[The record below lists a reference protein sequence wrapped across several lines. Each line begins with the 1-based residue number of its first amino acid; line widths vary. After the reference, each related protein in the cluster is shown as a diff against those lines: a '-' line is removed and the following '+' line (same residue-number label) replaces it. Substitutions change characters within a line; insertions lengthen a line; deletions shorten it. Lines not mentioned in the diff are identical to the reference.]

1 MSDAKYV
8 YREVSGK
15 DLEKATTDGWE
26 YVSAGGYA
34 TPFGPV
40 GVYLVRRPFE
50 MPDMMKLTLELRAT
64 QDALEKSQ
72 AAREGLS
79 TRLARVEDAVKAH
92 AAEATKVGRDKPTRD
107 DLVRLASRLSYEIGH
122 VEG

>member
-8 YREVSGK
+8 YREVSGRE
-15 DLEKATTDGWE
+15 LEKATADGWE
-26 YVSAGGYA
+26 YVSGS
-34 TPFGPV
+34 TSVSPFGPLSC
-40 GVYLVRRPFE
+40 YLVRRPFE
-50 MPDMMKLTLELRAT
+50 MPDMMKLTLELHAA

-79 TRLARVEDAVKAH
+79 SRLARAKDAVKAH

-107 DLVRLASRLSYEIGH
+107 DLVRMAARLGYELDRVVG
-122 VEG
+122 

>member
-1 MSDAKYV
+1 MNDAKYV
-8 YREVSGK
+8 YREVSGRE
-15 DLEKATTDGWE
+15 LEKATTDGWE
-26 YVSAGGYA
+26 FVSAGGQA

-40 GVYLVRRPFE
+40 GVYLVRRPHE
-50 MPDMMKLTLELRAT
+50 MPEAMKLTTELN
-64 QDALEKSQ
+64 
-72 AAREGLS
+72 AAREALERSQQGREVLS
-79 TRLARVEDAVKAH
+79 NKLARAKDAVKAH